1 MADPTFQPALALDSI
16 AVGRMRSCTIGQ
28 REIVVCHTREGVF
41 ALDNVCSHAFARMS
55 EGSLKG
61 MRIICPMHGAAFD
74 VRSGRVLGGPALMP
88 IEAFQTRV
96 VNGVVEVAMPP
107 PPEAGAK

>member
-1 MADPTFQPALALDSI
+1 MADTTFQPTLRLDSV
-16 AVGRMRSCTIGQ
+16 ALGRMRSCKIGE

-61 MRIICPMHGAAFD
+61 MRIICPMHGASFD
-74 VRSGRVLGGPALMP
+74 VRSGRVLGGPAFVP
-88 IEAFQTRV
+88 IAAFETRV
-96 VNGVVEVAMPP
+96 VNGMVEVALPT
-107 PPEAGAK
+107 PEATPK

>member
-1 MADPTFQPALALDSI
+1 MADTPFHPAITLDSV
-16 AVGRMRSCTIGQ
+16 AVGRMRSCMIGQ

-88 IEAFQTRV
+88 IEAFPTRV
-96 VNGVVEVAMPP
+96 VNGMVEVAMPP
-107 PPEAGAK
+107 PSEAGAK